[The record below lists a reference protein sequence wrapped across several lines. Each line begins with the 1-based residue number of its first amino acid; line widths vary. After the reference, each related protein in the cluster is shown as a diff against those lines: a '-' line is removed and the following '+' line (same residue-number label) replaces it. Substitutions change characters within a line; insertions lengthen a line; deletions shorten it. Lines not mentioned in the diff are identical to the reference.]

1 MRILSSRIVPGP
13 ALSGWKV
20 VAVSPTGSNLAALS
34 SATDDGLAEM
44 NTNSW
49 PGSVLVI
56 INGALRK
63 ESCPLP
69 KEDTG

>member
-1 MRILSSRIVPGP
+1 MEGGCCIP
-13 ALSGWKV
+13 
-20 VAVSPTGSNLAALS
+20 GSNLAALS